1 VARAMA
7 DARDRHRDR
16 ERAASMEDFKR
27 TFANPWAQPTGGAGL
42 PASPSGAAMGAGPG
56 APGGDFR
63 RAAGSGLTPGGRSS
77 MELGPRGGAG
87 DFDPKNPLNY
97 GAPGTVLRQPE
108 SPRTMDRKP
117 ILLEVPKRK
126 F

>member
-1 VARAMA
+1 
-7 DARDRHRDR
+7 
-16 ERAASMEDFKR
+16 
-27 TFANPWAQPTGGAGL
+27 
-42 PASPSGAAMGAGPG
+42 
-56 APGGDFR
+56 
-63 RAAGSGLTPGGRSS
+63 

-97 GAPGTVLRQPE
+97 GAPGTVLRQSE
-108 SPRTMDRKP
+108 SPRTMERKP